1 MRVLRGATCL
11 ALGLFLM
18 SGCAR
23 PSDTTTQN
31 TSAVDDAHGNY
42 VAVANSFLAAAV
54 RELVGDDVKL
64 VALAEPGMCPGH
76 FDLRPS
82 QVRQVQQC
90 QLLLRFDFQQSIDKL
105 LERAGDHV
113 PRIAIVKV
121 SGGLCEP
128 TSLVDASRQVA
139 DVLVDVGLLSRAV
152 ADQRV
157 AATAERMKSLATWAR
172 EQVDAAQLAELRVMT
187 SRHQE
192 AFCRGL
198 GLTVVATF
206 PTADD
211 SIASEIEDAVQQ
223 GREGQVDLIVAN
235 LPEGRQAA
243 DALADRFAAAVVVF
257 GNFPD
262 GKGTDAFDRLV
273 RDNVQ
278 LLVKARPE

>member
-1 MRVLRGATCL
+1 MRLPRGATCL
-11 ALGLFLM
+11 ALCLYVM

-23 PSDTTTQN
+23 QSDPASQV
-31 TSAVDDAHGNY
+31 TSSEADAHIEY
-42 VAVANSFLAAAV
+42 VAVANSFLGAVV

-90 QLLLRFDFQQSIDKL
+90 QLLLRFDFQQSIDKV
-105 LERAGDHV
+105 LERAGDRV
-113 PRIAIVKV
+113 PRIAVVQIT
-121 SGGLCEP
+121 GGLCEP
-128 TSLVDASRQVA
+128 SSLVDASRQVA
-139 DVLVDVGLLSRAV
+139 GVLVDVGLLSRAV

-157 AATAERMKSLATWAR
+157 AATADRMNNLATWAR
-172 EQVDAAQLAELRVMT
+172 EQIDAAQLAELRVMT

-198 GLTVVATF
+198 GLHVVATF

-211 SIASEIEDAVQQ
+211 STTSEMDDAVSQ
-223 GREGQVDLIVAN
+223 GREGQVNLIVAN

-262 GKGTDAFDRLV
+262 GKGTDSFDRLV